1 MKLLKIPVAAIDN
14 MKTNYTGRKLLRAC
28 SKNPEFRRV
37 NDHTWQH
44 DTKRRSTH
52 KMKPKNMFGSEQS
65 FRNYNVS
72 VQAMQVDWIINK
84 DEGQLFLQ
92 NMIKCENPEMYE
104 NKSIIILIEWLFSK
118 FKYNILL
125 ARLPLYVG

>member
-1 MKLLKIPVAAIDN
+1 
-14 MKTNYTGRKLLRAC
+14 
-28 SKNPEFRRV
+28 
-37 NDHTWQH
+37 
-44 DTKRRSTH
+44 
-52 KMKPKNMFGSEQS
+52 
-65 FRNYNVS
+65 
-72 VQAMQVDWIINK
+72 MQVDWIINK